1 MLRYVLC
8 LPRTGDGGWR
18 VAGCFFYC
26 QKVVME
32 FRRLYCCISSYSALL
47 LLLVHKIVCVTAM
60 KIVVQR
66 VKSASVKVNVNQ
78 NPTPISAIGPGIL
91 ALVGLHTEDTES
103 DLEWCAKRLLAMKL
117 WENDSGAS
125 WSQVRDFCVS

>member
-1 MLRYVLC
+1 M
-8 LPRTGDGGWR
+8 
-18 VAGCFFYC
+18 
-26 QKVVME
+26 
-32 FRRLYCCISSYSALL
+32 
-47 LLLVHKIVCVTAM
+47 HKIVCVTAM

-78 NPTPISAIGPGIL
+78 NPTPISVIGPGIL

-125 WSQVRDFCVS
+125 WRQVRDFCVSLPSMFGDAMRS